1 LAKRGEEVD
10 SQLMLL
16 IIIGIFVFL
25 AVVGYLLETEE
36 ESPTASSHEV
46 EHEHH

>member
-1 LAKRGEEVD
+1 MD

-25 AVVGYLLETEE
+25 GVVGYLLETEE
-36 ESPTASSHEV
+36 EAPTAPSHEAD
-46 EHEHH
+46 HEHH